1 MASKLSRAREAAKRA
16 REKAA
21 EGRRMAVRRASTAG
35 AGFIIGSMER
45 SGALESIPQIAGV
58 PRMVI
63 LAGVGVVGG
72 MYAKG
77 AIGDALDGLG
87 DAALA
92 IGAYQLGNSGSVSGA
107 ETVIDDVP
115 ELDEARIHRLAEELA
130 DAEISGY
137 EEELD
142 AVLSG
147 VEEEEQEP

>member
-1 MASKLSRAREAAKRA
+1 
-16 REKAA
+16 
-21 EGRRMAVRRASTAG
+21 MAVRRASTAG

-58 PRMVI
+58 PRMVV

-92 IGAYQLGNSGSVSGA
+92 IGAYQLGSSGSVSG
-107 ETVIDDVP
+107 EEVIDDVP
-115 ELDEARIHRLAEELA
+115 VLDEATAHRLAEELA

-137 EEELD
+137 EDELD

-147 VEEEEQEP
+147 VEDDEPEP